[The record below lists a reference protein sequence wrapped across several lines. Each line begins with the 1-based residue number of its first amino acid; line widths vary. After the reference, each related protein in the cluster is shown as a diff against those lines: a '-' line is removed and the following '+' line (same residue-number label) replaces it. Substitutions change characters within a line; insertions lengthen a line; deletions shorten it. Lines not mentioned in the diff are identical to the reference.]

1 MEGLK
6 VYTRAE
12 ISSATNQREGELKI
26 GEKVQLTAALDEIAT
41 STAKFVLIGIPEDIG
56 VRANFGVAG
65 SASAWQPVL
74 KALLNIQSTPFFNG
88 EELLVLGHF
97 EFSDPSGYSIDTP
110 QHNDISLLQ
119 QKVAEIDDAVFP
131 VIQKVIA
138 AGKVP
143 IVIGGGHNNAY
154 PIIKGA
160 SLASKAAIDVI
171 NIDAHADLRPC
182 NGRHSG
188 NGFSYAIKDGFLMR
202 YGIFGLHQNYNN
214 NTILETIA
222 ANQHI
227 YPVFFDDLLKSDQ
240 STLSIWNSLLK
251 KTGTVTGI
259 ELDLDCIENIL
270 SSAMSPSGFHLNEIR
285 RLILTSGKKFSYLH
299 ICEGAVALTDGRQ
312 DTTTAKTIAYLVSDF
327 IKSQREKHDC

>member
-1 MEGLK
+1 MEGLRI
-6 VYTRAE
+6 YNATE
-12 ISSATNQREGELKI
+12 ISAVTNRRDGELKI
-26 GEKVQLTAALDEIAT
+26 GEKVQLAATLDEIAR
-41 STAKFVLIGIPEDIG
+41 STARFVLIGIPEDVG

-65 SASAWQPVL
+65 AASAWQPAL

-97 EFSDPSGYSIDTP
+97 EFSDPSGYDMNIL
-110 QHNDISLLQ
+110 QQNDIQLLQ

-138 AGKVP
+138 AGKIP

-188 NGFSYAIKDGFLMR
+188 NGFSYAINDGFLMR
-202 YGIFGLHQNYNN
+202 YCVFGLHQNYNN
-214 NTILETIA
+214 NAILESIA
-222 ANQHI
+222 ANQQI
-227 YPVFFDDLLKSDQ
+227 YPVFFDDLLKSGHP
-240 STLSIWNSLLK
+240 TLSAWNSLLK
-251 KTGTVTGI
+251 KTGPLTGV
-259 ELDLDCIENIL
+259 ELDLDCVENVL
-270 SSAMSPSGFHLNEIR
+270 SSAMSPSGFPLNEIR
-285 RLILTSGKKFSYLH
+285 KLILNSTKKFSYLH
-299 ICEGAVALTDGRQ
+299 ICEGAVALTDGRR
-312 DTTTAKTIAYLVSDF
+312 DTTTAKTIACLVSDF
-327 IKSQREKHDC
+327 IKSQR